1 MRIGLHRRRRE
12 VPLTVVR
19 CPRPCGSARALEM
32 GRRGLLGVQLDRCVG
47 SMPSSNLGCQ
57 VTGTTLLLAVVWL
70 LSVHNQMSHSP
81 RCPTVHQSSA
91 ENG

>member
-1 MRIGLHRRRRE
+1 VKFPSL
-12 VPLTVVR
+12 R
-19 CPRPCGSARALEM
+19 CDALVHAVLPARWRWAVEAFS
-32 GRRGLLGVQLDRCVG
+32 GVQLDHCVG

-57 VTGTTLLLAVVWL
+57 VTGTTLLLAAVWL
-70 LSVHNQMSHSP
+70 LSAHNQMSHSP